1 LQLWELQRKTRGQR
15 ASERASERTREKE
28 KERGRKPIPEIAL
41 YDLAHFLVGRV
52 AIFPGK

>member
-15 ASERASERTREKE
+15 ASEAIALINAPLVTRSEL
-28 KERGRKPIPEIAL
+28 PAIPEIAL